1 MDTPVFSTNKTD
13 RHGIAEILLKVML
26 NAITLGDHKNE
37 KQQISRSRKTI
48 PKSNLTLENHR
59 KRQNRCH

>member
-37 KQQISRSRKTI
+37 KQKISRSRNNSKVQFDFG
-48 PKSNLTLENHR
+48 KS
-59 KRQNRCH
+59 